1 MNISK
6 NIESAHNAFKDW
18 KKVPFGERQKLL
30 LQLADVLEE
39 NKEEFAKTITTE
51 MHKPI
56 SQSVAEIEKS
66 AGMIKYYAAAENVLA
81 PENIKTEFSVSEVHY
96 EALGVILGVM
106 PWNFP
111 FWQVLRFA
119 VPAILAGNVVVL
131 KHASICFGS
140 GDAIEKAFDDAG
152 FPRFVYQNLRVGHEE
167 IKTILENPLVR
178 GVSLTGSEK
187 AGGEVAAL
195 AGKNIKKSILE
206 LGGSDAYIVLE
217 DSDYEKAAKDGP
229 LAKLSNTGQICN
241 AAKRFIIHENIETE
255 FLPLFIK
262 EYQSFQPGDPFK
274 METKLSKMAR
284 PDLADELKNQYKK
297 ALDHGAE
304 VVVPLER
311 ISESEFRPGIIR
323 VKEGNPILQEELF
336 GPLAILM
343 TGKNDEEI
351 LKLANDIPFGLGN
364 SVWTSNKDRAQ
375 FFIDNLQ
382 SGTVSINKSTSSD
395 TRLPFGGAKSSGYGV
410 ELSLHALKEFTQ
422 VKTVV
427 GNI

>member
-1 MNISK
+1 MDLSK
-6 NIESAHNAFKDW
+6 HIDSAHQAFSDW
-18 KKVPFGERQKLL
+18 KKVPFQDRQKLL
-30 LQLADVLEE
+30 LKLAEVLEK
-39 NKEEFAKTITTE
+39 NKEKYAKIITTE

-56 SQSVAEIEKS
+56 SQSTAEIEKS
-66 AGMIKYYAAAENVLA
+66 AGMIKFYTQVENVLE
-81 PENIKTEFSVSEVHY
+81 PEHIKTEFNVSEVHY
-96 EALGVILGVM
+96 DALGIILGVM

-140 GDAIEKAFDDAG
+140 GDEIESAFTEAG
-152 FPRFVYQNLRVGHEE
+152 FPKFIFQNLRIGHNE
-167 IKTILENPLVR
+167 IKEILENPLVR

-187 AGGEVAAL
+187 AGSEVASL

-206 LGGSDAYIVLE
+206 LGGSDAFIVLE
-217 DSDYEKAAKDGP
+217 DSDFEKAAKDGP

-241 AAKRFIIHENIETE
+241 AAKRFIIHEKIEKD
-255 FLPLFIK
+255 FLPLFIE
-262 EYQSFQPGDPFK
+262 EYNSFQPADPFK
-274 METKLSKMAR
+274 TETKLSKLAR
-284 PDLADELKNQYKK
+284 PDLADELENQYKK
-297 ALDHGAE
+297 ALKNGAE
-304 VVVPLER
+304 VVLALER
-311 ISESEFRPGIIR
+311 ISESEFRPGIIS

-343 TGKNDEEI
+343 VGKDDEEI

-364 SVWTSNKDRAQ
+364 SVWTKDKKRAQ
-375 FFIDNLQ
+375 FFIDNLE
-382 SGTVSINKSTSSD
+382 SGTVSINKTTSSD

-410 ELSLHALKEFTQ
+410 ELSLHAIKEFTQ